1 MSPEWMTTALWFA
14 WLVSW
19 IIAAFWSSRIARRGG
34 WTGEIFLR
42 GLIYLAAVLMFAL
55 VPNRGD
61 YPQIRLWKLDDVLK
75 WLLAATTAAGLSF
88 AWWARIHLGRLWSS
102 WGMAKKANHRVVDTG
117 PYCMVRHPIYSG
129 LLFAA
134 FATSIEKG
142 TAAAMLGAAI
152 LTLALY
158 LRARREERFLRAELP
173 EGAYD
178 TYARKTPMLLPSF
191 RHNRISDA
199 FGL

>member
-1 MSPEWMTTALWFA
+1 MSPESITTALWIV
-14 WLVSW
+14 WLASW
-19 IIAAFWSSRIARRGG
+19 IVAAFWSSRVAKRGG
-34 WTGEIFLR
+34 WSGEILLR

-55 VPNRGD
+55 APNRGD
-61 YPQIRLWKLDDVLK
+61 YPQVRLWKLDVVLK
-75 WLLAATTAAGLSF
+75 WLLAAMTAAGLSF
-88 AWWARIHLGRLWSS
+88 AWWARVHLGRMWSS

-117 PYCMVRHPIYSG
+117 PYCIVRHPIYTG
-129 LLFAA
+129 LIFAG

-173 EGAYD
+173 ACAYD
-178 TYARKTPMLLPSF
+178 AYARKTPMLAPAI
-191 RHNRISDA
+191 RRDRK
-199 FGL
+199 